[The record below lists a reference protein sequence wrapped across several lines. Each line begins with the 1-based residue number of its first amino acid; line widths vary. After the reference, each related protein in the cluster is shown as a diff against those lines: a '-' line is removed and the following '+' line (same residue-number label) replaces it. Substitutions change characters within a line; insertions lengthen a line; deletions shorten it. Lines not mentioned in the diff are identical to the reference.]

1 LIRRRS
7 GGTFA
12 DVEALGASEV
22 EMQKSGAA
30 VAGFPGLYRDI
41 PTERLLE
48 AYTAAPRRFDL
59 ALEGL
64 SDADLAARP
73 RPGKWSIQE
82 IVCHVTDSET
92 CAALRFRLAIAQ
104 PGGALPA
111 YDQDRF
117 SSGLDYASFDR
128 DLFART
134 RELFRGLR
142 EVSARLLRAARPPA
156 WELSSRHHEFG
167 EVTLRQ
173 LLELYADHGERHL
186 EQVLDRRSALG
197 KNLSMAPM
205 LPVRLY

>member
-1 LIRRRS
+1 MHK
-7 GGTFA
+7 G
-12 DVEALGASEV
+12 
-22 EMQKSGAA
+22 EMAA
-30 VAGFPGLYRDI
+30 AAFPDLYREI
-41 PTERLLE
+41 PTERLFE

-64 SDADLAARP
+64 TGAELLARP

-92 CAALRFRLAIAQ
+92 CGALRFRLAIAQ
-104 PGGALPA
+104 PGAALPS

-117 SSGLDYASFDR
+117 STGLAYASFDR

-134 RELFRGLR
+134 RELFRSLR
-142 EVSARLLRAARPPA
+142 EVSERLLRAARPSA
-156 WELSSRHHEFG
+156 WELPSRHHQWG
-167 EVTLRQ
+167 DVTLRQ

-186 EQVLDRRSALG
+186 EQVLDRRSGLG
-197 KNLSMAPM
+197 KNLSVAPM